1 MSSEEVEPA
10 EERLNG
16 EVTPVGLSE
25 AVSTAEQRSP
35 VGRSVAASEQQ
46 AGENPFQNRQN
57 NLKRKK
63 LCLARP
69 ADVGVLRHVHCVIS
83 ECSLSAL

>member
-1 MSSEEVEPA
+1 MGKLLRSGP
-10 EERLNG
+10 
-16 EVTPVGLSE
+16 E

-63 LCLARP
+63 LCLARSTE
-69 ADVGVLRHVHCVIS
+69 VGVLRHVH
-83 ECSLSAL
+83 